1 MRARWWMAGMM
12 VALGLACG
20 GFGGD
25 DPQKAGSDDLADA
38 PEAEPGDAKGGKG
51 GKGKARDRIQAN
63 RDADGGGAGAAP
75 PSGGGDAPKP
85 DTAPSGITAKG
96 SGTWE
101 VTRARFKKWE
111 DKPTRFAKVKKKG
124 SGWALKGVAD
134 RDARWVGFENNDV
147 IVAIN
152 GRSVGSEAE
161 AAAAY
166 ASLQGE
172 DRYKVKYKRD
182 GSTRTNIIELVN

>member
-1 MRARWWMAGMM
+1 MRARWWMAGML

-25 DPQKAGSDDLADA
+25 DLSEPEVGEATPEVEPDA
-38 PEAEPGDAKGGKG
+38 TKGGKG

-63 RDADGGGAGAAP
+63 RDANSSGGGGGGAAP
-75 PSGGGDAPKP
+75 PSGGDAPKA

-96 SGTWE
+96 NSTWD

-111 DKPTRFAKVKKKG
+111 DKPTRFAKVKKKSG
-124 SGWALKGVAD
+124 GWALKGVTD
-134 RDARWVGFENNDV
+134 RDARWVGFETNDV
-147 IVAIN
+147 IVAVN

-172 DRYKVKYKRD
+172 DRYKVKFKRD
-182 GSTRTNIIELVN
+182 GGTRTHIINVVD